1 MNTEDLQHIDSETDK
16 LLDFA
21 FTHYSPSI
29 IKVIGIGG
37 GGGNAV
43 NHMYELG
50 VEDVEFVV
58 CNTDSQALANSPVRT
73 KIQLGTN
80 TTEGRGAGSDPVV
93 GEKAAVENL
102 GDVINILENNTKMVF
117 ITAGMGG
124 GTGTGAA
131 PIIAREA
138 KSRDILTVA
147 IVTIPFQTE
156 VGNRF
161 RQAIAGIEKLQENV
175 DALIVID
182 NENINKNYGDFTFS
196 LAFKEADKV
205 LATAAKAI
213 VQIIKIH
220 GMWNVDFND
229 VRTIMKNSGVALMGI
244 GTAKGEK
251 RAAEAVENALK
262 SPLLNN
268 NDIRDSKNILLN
280 IISGNDEILMKE
292 VQQICREVQKV
303 SGKKQDQFIMGVA
316 RDLSLGDEINVTVI
330 ATGFKSINLKDI
342 DRPDEEE
349 DKKVMTGNGSQQE
362 QKTVEQDDNIEIPQI
377 PESNNRKKEKI
388 PGKKNKKKKTD
399 ENAVTDEKKGPI
411 QTMLGF
417 LEDVFNDK
425 ELK

>member
-1 MNTEDLQHIDSETDK
+1 MKTEDSRIHIKEAVTEE

-21 FTHYSPSI
+21 FTQYSPSI
-29 IKVIGIGG
+29 IKVIGVGG

-50 VEDVEFVV
+50 FEDVEFVV
-58 CNTDSQALANSPVRT
+58 CNTDSQALTNSPVRT

-80 TTEGRGAGSDPVV
+80 TTEGRGAGSDPGI
-93 GEKAAVENL
+93 GEKAALENI
-102 GDVINILENNTKMVF
+102 GDVINILENNTKMAF

-161 RQAIAGIEKLQENV
+161 RQAVAGIEKLKANV

-182 NENINKNYGDFTFS
+182 NENINRNYGDFTFS

-205 LATAAKAI
+205 LATAARAI

-229 VRTIMKNSGVALMGI
+229 VKTIMKDSGVALMGI
-244 GTAKGEK
+244 GMAKGEN
-251 RAAEAVENALK
+251 RAAVAVANALK

-303 SGKKQDQFIMGVA
+303 SGKEQDQFIMGVA
-316 RDLSLGDEINVTVI
+316 RDLSLGDEISVTVI
-330 ATGFKSINLKDI
+330 ATGFKSVNIHDFVIHEDDSEIKKQEEPKYTENDNTAIQENVKDI
-342 DRPDEEE
+342 QAMVEASDHKE
-349 DKKVMTGNGSQQE
+349 DKKSNKSK
-362 QKTVEQDDNIEIPQI
+362 QKRKDKEPDD
-377 PESNNRKKEKI
+377 S
-388 PGKKNKKKKTD
+388 
-399 ENAVTDEKKGPI
+399 DEKKGPI
-411 QTMLGF
+411 QAVLGF
-417 LEDVFNDK
+417 LEEVIK
-425 ELK
+425 